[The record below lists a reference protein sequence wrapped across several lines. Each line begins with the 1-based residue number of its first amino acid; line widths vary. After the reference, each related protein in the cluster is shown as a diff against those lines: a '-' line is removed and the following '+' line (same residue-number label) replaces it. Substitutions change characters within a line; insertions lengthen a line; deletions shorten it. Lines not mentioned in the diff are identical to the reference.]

1 MTEIIRNNGEVIK
14 VFAETIEYEAYEQIK
29 KLGNYDAYDKSVIRI
44 MPDCHAGKGC
54 TIGTTMT
61 LIDSV
66 TPNLV
71 GVDIGCGMFCV
82 ELKDKDIDLIKLD
95 DIIRK
100 YVPAGFEI
108 HKRPWTKFDKINEL
122 FCYNSIDADRATRS
136 IGTCGG
142 GNHFIELDW
151 SEKYQKYYL
160 VIHSGSR
167 HLGVQ
172 VAKFYQDLAIKKVN
186 EMGQVKKDLIAK
198 LKAEGREKDIQ
209 DELKKLQKPSCNKEL
224 AHLTGSDFWN
234 YIHDMEI
241 CQEYASLNRRTIAH
255 IIMSKMKLQHNS
267 SFETIHNYID
277 TKHMILRKGAVS
289 ARMNELL
296 IIPMNMRDGALI
308 CLGKGNPDWNYSA
321 PHGAGRLMSRSK
333 AKENISMDDY
343 KKSMEG
349 IYTTSVDEGTLDES
363 PMVYKPMDEI
373 VRCIKDTVNIIDVIK
388 PVYNFKASEK

>member
-1 MTEIIRNNGEVIK
+1 MTEIKRNNGEVTKIFSK
-14 VFAETIEYEAYEQIK
+14 TIEYDAYEQIK
-29 KLGNYDAYDKSVIRI
+29 RLGNYTVYDKSVIRI
-44 MPDCHAGKGC
+44 LPDCHAGKGC

-108 HKRPWTKFDKINEL
+108 HEQPWTKFDKINEL

-136 IGTCGG
+136 LGTCGG

-172 VAKFYQDLAIKKVN
+172 VAKFYQDLAIKKLN
-186 EMGQVKKDLIAK
+186 EYHFLF
-198 LKAEGREKDIQ
+198 L
-209 DELKKLQKPSCNKEL
+209 
-224 AHLTGSDFWN
+224 
-234 YIHDMEI
+234 
-241 CQEYASLNRRTIAH
+241 
-255 IIMSKMKLQHNS
+255 
-267 SFETIHNYID
+267 
-277 TKHMILRKGAVS
+277 
-289 ARMNELL
+289 
-296 IIPMNMRDGALI
+296 
-308 CLGKGNPDWNYSA
+308 
-321 PHGAGRLMSRSK
+321 
-333 AKENISMDDY
+333 
-343 KKSMEG
+343 
-349 IYTTSVDEGTLDES
+349 
-363 PMVYKPMDEI
+363 
-373 VRCIKDTVNIIDVIK
+373 
-388 PVYNFKASEK
+388 